1 MRFTLHI
8 TRVIQSILVS
18 LGEVTNYYQNINPI
32 NSCIVLKP
40 LGMYTNIQARDKRH
54 VE

>member
-1 MRFTLHI
+1 MRLTLHI
-8 TRVIQSILVS
+8 TRVTQSIFVT

-32 NSCIVLKP
+32 KRCIVLKS